1 MTQLRDERKRI
12 AVIDEVLSDVL
23 AELVGASSRDE
34 IAETICRALGETER
48 YEFVWVGEREVGG
61 DTLTIRAVAGTTGET
76 FAAVREALEEPS
88 TTPEERAVETGALQ
102 TAQPLADDPEVP
114 KAIRMAGFAD
124 GVQSVLAVPLVY
136 GSNVHGVVGVYADR
150 KDGFSERERRSFETL
165 GEMAGFAVTA
175 ARNRNL
181 LLSDSVTEVTFS
193 VGNESVLA
201 SLSGELETDIAL
213 EGLVPQGD
221 DALVSFVTVDAVE
234 PEQVAATA
242 TDLEH
247 VDDFRII
254 DDSETALTV
263 EIKVRGAVPLLAI
276 TSLGGSVRQ
285 AHFADGTGQ
294 IVVDLPPDGDLR
306 RMADAVSREYNAEV
320 VAKRERER
328 SVTTAR
334 EFSDTLAE
342 RLTERQ
348 QTVLR
353 TAYLAD
359 YFESPRGSTAEEVAA
374 TLDITGSTLLH
385 HLRASQRKLLDAFF
399 TDGASTPK

>member
-1 MTQLRDERKRI
+1 
-12 AVIDEVLSDVL
+12 
-23 AELVGASSRDE
+23 
-34 IAETICRALGETER
+34 
-48 YEFVWVGEREVGG
+48 
-61 DTLTIRAVAGTTGET
+61 
-76 FAAVREALEEPS
+76 
-88 TTPEERAVETGALQ
+88 
-102 TAQPLADDPEVP
+102 
-114 KAIRMAGFAD
+114 
-124 GVQSVLAVPLVY
+124 
-136 GSNVHGVVGVYADR
+136 
-150 KDGFSERERRSFETL
+150 
-165 GEMAGFAVTA
+165 MAGFAVTA

-254 DDSETALTV
+254 DDSETELTV